1 MRIPT
6 YEDLS
11 MHDQHSQSEA
21 EDDRHTDSTPDDH
34 SVASSEN
41 SFMPGQGA
49 VSSTP
54 ATSSRH
60 HTFNID
66 DTFASQNSDDPSW
79 SASMESPLVRLD
91 KQLQSFN
98 KDEESQIDAS
108 QYADEP
114 TMQQPRVDKGKS
126 KEPSGPLLNNVLRQ
140 NHNTTIDQTS
150 SSIFPTPRQTASK
163 SHISPLKVRNKPK
176 TPIPPH
182 ISTYMAPS
190 TQDSSPLMS
199 PQRQKYERTR
209 KTPTSTRKMP
219 LLSTTPNKTFNDSF
233 DDSVDLME
241 GMSPPVTMQF
251 ARAPRSSVGLGLLGK
266 TPKGEAAARIRRD
279 LLGHIESHGKSGGS
293 SMGWGGYDHGSL
305 KKGTESSMSTVPTPP
320 SLSRYTRHA
329 YPPGMDSESMGIES
343 SLESMMRRVG
353 LNVPGTG
360 STSRSVSHSTTGGLE
375 LPTPG
380 DDLKTPDQQ
389 RFDLFLDE
397 NKEPPMEPAGSAQ
410 DSDSDSDSL
419 DDAPHNPGQP
429 SAAFLMASQGQEGAD
444 DSFGSSNRSSD
455 SLDDVDEGQGGMV
468 HPFAGM
474 SSSEGDGFEDDSFDD
489 DYVGEGGP
497 QEETVF
503 GVPPAQRAAAAPP
516 RQHLHLLGEDL
527 LQDTIGI
534 GQQLAMAGRVEES
547 PTPYPGPRG

>member
-6 YEDLS
+6 YEDIS
-11 MHDQHSQSEA
+11 IHEQHPQSSA
-21 EDDRHTDSTPDDH
+21 EDDNHTTPIPDDH
-34 SVASSEN
+34 TIAPSEN

-60 HTFNID
+60 QTFNTN
-66 DTFASQNSDDPSW
+66 DTIATQHTDDPSW
-79 SASMESPLVRLD
+79 LASMVSPLVRLD
-91 KQLQSFN
+91 KELQSFS
-98 KDEESQIDAS
+98 KDEASQI
-108 QYADEP
+108 
-114 TMQQPRVDKGKS
+114 G
-126 KEPSGPLLNNVLRQ
+126 GG
-140 NHNTTIDQTS
+140 
-150 SSIFPTPRQTASK
+150 
-163 SHISPLKVRNKPK
+163 HISPLKVRNKPK

-182 ISTYMAPS
+182 ISKYIVPS
-190 TQDSSPLMS
+190 TQGSSPLMS

-209 KTPTSTRKMP
+209 KTPISTRKMP
-219 LLSTTPNKTFNDSF
+219 LLSTTPDKTFNDSF

-251 ARAPRSSVGLGLLGK
+251 ARAPRSSVGLGLLPKLGR

-279 LLGHIESHGKSGGS
+279 LLGHTESHGKSGGS
-293 SMGWGGYDHGSL
+293 SLTWGGYDHGSY

-353 LNVPGTG
+353 LDIPGTG
-360 STSRSVSHSTTGGLE
+360 STSHSLSHSTTKALDP
-375 LPTPG
+375 PTPG
-380 DDLKTPDQQ
+380 DDLKTPDQH
-389 RFDLFLDE
+389 RFDLSIDE
-397 NKEPPMEPAGSAQ
+397 NEEPSMRPDGSAQ
-410 DSDSDSDSL
+410 DSDSDSDSFVEET
-419 DDAPHNPGQP
+419 HNPGQP

-444 DSFGSSNRSSD
+444 DSFGSSNHSGD
-455 SLDDVDEGQGGMV
+455 SLDDVDAGQGGMV
-468 HPFAGM
+468 HPFSDM
-474 SSSEGDGFEDDSFDD
+474 RSSEGDGFEDDSFDD
-489 DYVGEGGP
+489 DFVGQDGQ

-503 GVPPAQRAAAAPP
+503 GVPPAQRAATAGP